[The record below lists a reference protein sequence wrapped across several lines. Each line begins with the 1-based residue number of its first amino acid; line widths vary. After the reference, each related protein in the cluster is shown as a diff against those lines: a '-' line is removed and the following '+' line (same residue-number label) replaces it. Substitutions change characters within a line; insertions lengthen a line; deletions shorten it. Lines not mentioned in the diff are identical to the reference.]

1 MSKTKPKPITPLQAA
16 LSYAQNHWSVIP
28 MRARE
33 KRPMIKWQEYQQH
46 CATLEEI
53 NYWYQR
59 WPEANVGIVTG
70 SVSGIVVIDIDP
82 KHGGDDSLAS
92 WEKKHGPLPRTVE
105 VITGGGGRH
114 LYFKHPGG
122 VVHNRVGIVAGIDL
136 RGDGG
141 CAVVPPSIHPSGKPY
156 TWRAGHELDKMA
168 VAELPTWLSDLLR
181 DDAKRS
187 GHTINHWRQLVQEE
201 IPEGE
206 RNNTIASLTGHLL
219 WHGVDPDVVMELLLC
234 WNRIRC
240 SPPLDDDEVIRTVL
254 SISRLHEANE

>member
-1 MSKTKPKPITPLQAA
+1 MPKHITPQQAA
-16 LSYAQNHWSVIP
+16 LNYSQYHWSVIP

-33 KRPMIKWQEYQQH
+33 KRPKIKWQEFQHH

-53 NYWYQR
+53 NYWFQR

-92 WEKKHGPLPRTVE
+92 WEKEHGPLPRTVE

-122 VVHNRVGIVAGIDL
+122 VVHNRVGMVAGIDL

-141 CAVVPPSIHPSGKPY
+141 CAVAPPSIHPNGKLY
-156 TWRAGHELDKMA
+156 TWRAGHEPDKIA
-168 VAELPTWLSDLLR
+168 VAELPSWLCALLR
-181 DDAKRS
+181 ENAKHL
-187 GHTINHWRQLVQEE
+187 GHSINYWRQLIQKE

-240 SPPLDDDEVIRTVL
+240 SPSLDDDEVIRTMQ
-254 SISRLHEANE
+254 SISQLHQHDE